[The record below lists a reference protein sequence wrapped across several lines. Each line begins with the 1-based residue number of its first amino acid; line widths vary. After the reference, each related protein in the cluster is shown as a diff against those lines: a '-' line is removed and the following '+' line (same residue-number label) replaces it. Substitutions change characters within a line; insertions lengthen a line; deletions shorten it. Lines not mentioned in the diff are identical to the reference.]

1 MKRQITTLLFALMT
15 AFAPLFG
22 QNESD
27 LYTPTASSA
36 TYQGAETDANLVGKI
51 NPSITRTPNPNRP
64 EAMFDVQF
72 ILKANDSLPVGISK
86 RTYSVLWTGTEFWM
100 GQWTSDSIARFT
112 KDGKLLGFLR
122 IANLPTTTGNV
133 GIRGLTMENGNIWAV
148 NTSNILMRL
157 NPTTAAIVQTITIPA
172 ILAGARFA
180 TWDPTDGGGFWV
192 GNYATN
198 LYKVNKQ
205 GVITQ
210 TIPRGTHG
218 LVLMSGAAYDSVSIG
233 GPYLWVHCQSD
244 FVGTGY
250 NAAIIRQVKLS
261 NGLGTTVLRDMKT
274 DVPTLNANFSGG
286 MTIAMMPGFTKPSL
300 IAVAQNTTA
309 NSGVVVGYE
318 LNFVEPNS
326 VDIGLDS
333 LDLANGFTVM
343 PLRHRNPT
351 ALRVKARNIGF
362 AAITNGKLLTELY
375 RNQVEFL
382 YDQNIVAALPAL
394 SFQSFITGNTFIP
407 TLLGNYTAYTYGSAT
422 GDMNRLNDTA
432 TVYFSI
438 SDSTYAT
445 DNVETPNLSVTA
457 LNIGGTVGVPGLKR
471 LGMNYKLPVASTI
484 NSVSIRFRPQFA
496 NDSVQIKIYKIV
508 NNLPTDSIAS
518 SPVYITTTDDSA
530 TTATGVVRTLRLT
543 KPLNVAANEEFVI
556 CLTEGRGV
564 MRLSSTTKGYRPKT
578 MWAYGTFWINTDTF
592 TNASFRAAL
601 YLRPNINVRV
611 GTTDLNSNINAVK
624 AFPNPVSNE
633 LSVSVQLKEMD
644 NATVALYD
652 IAGRLVL
659 QDKVSEQQHFTK
671 NYPLSILPSGMY
683 ILTVSTAK
691 GSWQEKI
698 FKE

>member
-1 MKRQITTLLFALMT
+1 MKRQITTLLFIAMT
-15 AFAPLFG
+15 AFSSLFG

-27 LYTPTASSA
+27 LYTRTAASALYEGAEIDAHLLGKIDPSIVRTAS
-36 TYQGAETDANLVGKI
+36 
-51 NPSITRTPNPNRP
+51 PNRP

-72 ILKANDSLPVGISK
+72 ILRPNDSLPAGIAK
-86 RTYSVLWTGTEFWM
+86 RTYAVLWTGTEFWM

-122 IANLPTTTGNV
+122 TANLPATTGNV
-133 GIRGLTMENGNIWAV
+133 GIRGFTMENGNIWAV
-148 NTSNILMRL
+148 NTSNIIMRL
-157 NPTTAAIVQTITIPA
+157 NPTTGAIMENITIPA

-180 TWDPTDGGGFWV
+180 TWDPTEGGGFWV
-192 GNYATN
+192 GNYATD
-198 LYKVNKQ
+198 LYKVNKS
-205 GVITQ
+205 GVIIR

-218 LVLMSGAAYDSVSIG
+218 LILMCGAAYDSVSVG
-233 GPYLWVHCQSD
+233 GPYLWIHCQSD

-261 NGLGTTVLRDMKT
+261 NGFGTTVLRDMKT

-286 MTIAMMPGFTKPSL
+286 VTIAMIPGFTKPSL
-300 IAVAQNTTA
+300 IAVAQNTTV

-333 LDLANGFTVM
+333 LNLDNGFTVM

-362 AAITNGKLLTELY
+362 SPITNGNLLTELSQ
-375 RNQVEFL
+375 NTVGFL
-382 YDQNIVAALPAL
+382 YDQNVAAALPAL
-394 SFQSFITGNTFIP
+394 SFQSFITGNTFTP
-407 TLLGNYTAYTYGSAT
+407 TLTGNYTAYTYASAM
-422 GDMNRLNDTA
+422 GDLNRLNDTA
-432 TVYFSI
+432 TVYFAI

-445 DNVETPNLSVTA
+445 DNIETPNTTITA
-457 LNIGGTVGVPGLKR
+457 LSIGGTVATPGLKR

-484 NSVSIRFRPQFA
+484 NSVSIRFRPQYA
-496 NDSVQIKIYKIV
+496 NDSVQIKVYKIV

-518 SPVYITTTDDSA
+518 SPIYITTTDDSA
-530 TTATGVVRTLRLT
+530 TTTAVVRTLRLT

-556 CLTEGRGV
+556 CLTEGRGS
-564 MRLSSTTKGYRPKT
+564 MRLSSTAKGYRPKT

-592 TNASFRAAL
+592 SNAAFRAAL
-601 YLRPNINVRV
+601 YLRPNVNIRV
-611 GTTDLNSNINAVK
+611 GTTDVNSNISAVK

-633 LSVSVQLKEMD
+633 LSVSVQLQNID
-644 NATVALYD
+644 NTTVALYD

-659 QDKVSEQQHFTK
+659 QDNVSGHQSFTK

>member
-15 AFAPLFG
+15 AFTPLFG

-27 LYTPTASSA
+27 LYTPTQASA
-36 TYQGAETDANLVGKI
+36 LYQGAEIDANLVGKI
-51 NPSITRTPNPNRP
+51 NPSIVRTPNPNRP

-72 ILKANDSLPVGISK
+72 VLRPNDSLPAGISK
-86 RTYSVLWTGTEFWM
+86 RSYSVLWTGTEFWM

-112 KDGKLLGFLR
+112 KEGKLLGFLR
-122 IANLPTTTGNV
+122 TANLPATTGNV
-133 GIRGLTMENGNIWAV
+133 GIRGLTMEGTNIWAT

-157 NPTTAAIVQTITIPA
+157 DRTTGAIVETITIPA

-180 TWDPTDGGGFWV
+180 SWDPTEGGGFWV
-192 GNYATN
+192 GNYATD
-198 LYKVNKQ
+198 LYKVNKL
-205 GVITQ
+205 GVITK
-210 TIPRGTHG
+210 TIPRGVHG
-218 LVLMSGAAYDSVSIG
+218 LILMCGAAYDSVSVG

-244 FVGTGY
+244 YVGTGY

-261 NGLGTTVLRDMKT
+261 NGLGTTILRDMVT
-274 DVPTLNANFSGG
+274 DVPTLNANFAGG
-286 MTIAMMPGFTKPSL
+286 ITIASIPGFMKPSL
-300 IAVAQNTTA
+300 IAVAQNTTV

-333 LDLANGFTVM
+333 LNLANGFTVM
-343 PLRHRNPT
+343 PLRHRSPT
-351 ALRVKARNIGF
+351 ALRVKARNSGF
-362 AAITNGKLLTELY
+362 APITNGKLLTELY
-375 RNQVEFL
+375 RNTVEFV
-382 YDQNIVAALPAL
+382 YDQNVVADIPAL
-394 SFQSFITGNTFIP
+394 TFQSFTTGNTFTP
-407 TLLGNYTAYTYGSAT
+407 TLTGNYRAYTYASAT
-422 GDMNRLNDTA
+422 GDANRLNDTA
-432 TVYFSI
+432 TVYFAI

-445 DNVETPNLSVTA
+445 DNVETPNTTVTA
-457 LNIGGTVGVPGLKR
+457 LSIGGTVAVPGLKR

-484 NSVSIRFRPQFA
+484 NSVSVRFRPQFA

-508 NNLPTDSIAS
+508 NNIPTDSIAS
-518 SPVYITTTDDSA
+518 SPIYLTTTDDSA
-530 TTATGVVRTLRLT
+530 TTTAVVRTLRLT

-556 CLTEGRGV
+556 CLTEGRGS
-564 MRLSSTTKGYRPKT
+564 MRLSATAKGYRPKT

-592 TNASFRAAL
+592 SNAAFRAAL

-611 GTTDLNSNINAVK
+611 GTTDVNSNISAVK
-624 AFPNPVSNE
+624 VFPNPVSNA

-652 IAGRLVL
+652 MAGRLVL
-659 QDKVSEQQHFTK
+659 QDKVSGQQSFTK